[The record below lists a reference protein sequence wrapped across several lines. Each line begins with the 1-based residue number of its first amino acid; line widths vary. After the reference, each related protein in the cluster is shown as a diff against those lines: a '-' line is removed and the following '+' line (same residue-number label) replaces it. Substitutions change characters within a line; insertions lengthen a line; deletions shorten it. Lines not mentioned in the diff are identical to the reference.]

1 MKKATCLMFV
11 FALILSITGCTK
23 SAVSTPPPASA
34 PPAQTDPAVSQTPTP
49 PDTTVSSTSEESQAP
64 YTGPHELYYK
74 VEQMTADVRLD
85 ESISREA
92 GKRFYFDIQGQAGRI
107 FVYCAA
113 EGSGILVK
121 TYLPD
126 GWVQYDVRANG
137 SICSADITEKNMV
150 ETLEEWPQ
158 ADQDLALL
166 IVETIINSNGDL
178 SEIDAVIRSSNNPT
192 EIKWEI
198 TGEPI
203 RFEYLNGC
211 LSIDEFQK
219 VLLGE

>member
-49 PDTTVSSTSEESQAP
+49 PDTTVSSTSEESQVP

-74 VEQMTADVRLD
+74 VEQMTADVRVD
-85 ESISREA
+85 GPIPREPGRA
-92 GKRFYFDIQGQAGRI
+92 FNFTIQGQTGRI
-107 FVYCAA
+107 DVFCAGYGA
-113 EGSGILVK
+113 GIE
-121 TYLPD
+121 TMIYLPD
-126 GWVQYDVRANG
+126 GRVNYTVRVNG
-137 SICSADITEKNMV
+137 SICSADVREPWLV